1 MIKKIDHVGLAVKNL
16 DETLAFYRDVLGIQS
31 TSIEDYA
38 PDKIRTAFLE
48 VGDASFE
55 IMEPTSPESPVAKF
69 LDSRGQGMHHISL
82 EVDDLREELK
92 KLQAKGVALVDKEPR
107 QGAHYI
113 VAFVHPKSTGGVLI
127 ELTQKSH

>member
-16 DETLAFYRDVLGIQS
+16 DETLAFYRDVLGIQA

-127 ELTQKSH
+127 ELTQKPH